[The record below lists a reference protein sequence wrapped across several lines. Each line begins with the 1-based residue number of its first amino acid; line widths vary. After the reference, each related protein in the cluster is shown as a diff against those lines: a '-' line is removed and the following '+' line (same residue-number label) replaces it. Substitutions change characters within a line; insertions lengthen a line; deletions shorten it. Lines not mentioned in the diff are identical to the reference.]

1 LAFGGSFGEC
11 DTLCSQYA
19 RARVI
24 LQNDRRDEEI
34 PANGGGVLLVPG
46 AQCRPGKYE
55 KLLSRD
61 ENFVV
66 SNAPPNAPETARLYA
81 DVPSNNSAGNLAA
94 LNNSYQKANSSQILE
109 QQHMKLFYKNKSK
122 YINIYKYI

>member
-1 LAFGGSFGEC
+1 MWRERLAFGGSFGKC

-24 LQNDRRDEEI
+24 PVQNDRRDEEI

-55 KLLSRD
+55 ELLFQD
-61 ENFVV
+61 ENFV

-81 DVPSNNSAGNLAA
+81 DVRQTIPR
-94 LNNSYQKANSSQILE
+94 E
-109 QQHMKLFYKNKSK
+109 T
-122 YINIYKYI
+122 